1 MRIVSFRTLIRTIVA
16 TVAAS
21 VIGLS
26 TLASAQAQ
34 TTLSAPEALV
44 KSMMTDVLDSIK
56 KDPSLKAGDQTKL
69 NALVDEKI
77 LPNVNFDKMTRLA
90 VGPGWRQASPEQRQK
105 LVKEFRT
112 LLVRTY
118 SGAVANVT
126 DHQMQMKPFRAAPT
140 DTDVLVRAAVVPSK
154 GDPIQLDY
162 RLEKT
167 DAGWKIYDVSVLG
180 VWLVENYKSQFAT
193 EVAQGGIDG
202 LIKSLDARN
211 RQPAASAKAS

>member
-1 MRIVSFRTLIRTIVA
+1 MRIVSFRNIIRSVA
-16 TVAAS
+16 TIA
-21 VIGLS
+21 LS
-26 TLASAQAQ
+26 AVCLSSAHAQ

-44 KSMMTDVLDSIK
+44 KSMMTEVLDSIK
-56 KDPSLKAGDQTKL
+56 KDPSLKAGDQVKL
-69 NALVDEKI
+69 NALVDSKI

-90 VGPGWRQASPEQRQK
+90 VGPGWRQAAPEQRQK

-126 DHQMQMKPFRAAPT
+126 DHEIQMKPFRAAPT

-202 LIKSLDARN
+202 LIKALEARN
-211 RQPAASAKAS
+211 SKPVPAAAKAS